1 MNINEDKT
9 VTWSTG
15 RQRLLSQRL
24 VPAGHQQ
31 RPGSCGWREQSA
43 RLVAATM
50 GQAASSSPSTQS
62 QCLQWI
68 MLRLRMIYCERMLV
82 PVTHSVLGDA
92 LAQAAPEAITL
103 VRQFCASI
111 LTLEDK
117 TIASVEQNMNVSCR
131 LYLENGCVGLNVFEW
146 TEQRGHF
153 RVENIIVNSHAI
165 EISVSVLTS
174 HDTFKIDVIETGDD

>member
-1 MNINEDKT
+1 
-9 VTWSTG
+9 
-15 RQRLLSQRL
+15 
-24 VPAGHQQ
+24 
-31 RPGSCGWREQSA
+31 
-43 RLVAATM
+43 
-50 GQAASSSPSTQS
+50 
-62 QCLQWI
+62 
-68 MLRLRMIYCERMLV
+68 MLV

-174 HDTFKIDVIETGDD
+174 HDTFKVNVRSKISEIIEHCSHLTS

>member
-1 MNINEDKT
+1 M
-9 VTWSTG
+9 TWSAG

-62 QCLQWI
+62 QCLQGH
-68 MLRLRMIYCERMLV
+68 MLRLRSCQGMLV

-92 LAQAAPEAITL
+92 LAQAAPEAIAL
-103 VRQFCASI
+103 IRQICTGI

-117 TIASVEQNMNVSCR
+117 TSSGTK
-131 LYLENGCVGLNVFEW
+131 Y
-146 TEQRGHF
+146 
-153 RVENIIVNSHAI
+153 
-165 EISVSVLTS
+165 
-174 HDTFKIDVIETGDD
+174 